1 MNNITENYIFYLE
14 PYYDNLYNSN
24 GDYYHI
30 ITLNKKPKGPIAK
43 YIKLIKIKNISTK
56 INKAHENYCTFVI
69 NKSITSITPITPIT
83 PVTPITPITT
93 ITTNSICTLDDIS
106 EIYDY
111 LLNNNYEINNELTH
125 IITSMNNNSK
135 KILFTAKYTITQ

>member
-14 PYYDNLYNSN
+14 PYYDTLYNSN

-69 NKSITSITPITPIT
+69 NKSITSITPL
-83 PVTPITPITT
+83 TPITPITT